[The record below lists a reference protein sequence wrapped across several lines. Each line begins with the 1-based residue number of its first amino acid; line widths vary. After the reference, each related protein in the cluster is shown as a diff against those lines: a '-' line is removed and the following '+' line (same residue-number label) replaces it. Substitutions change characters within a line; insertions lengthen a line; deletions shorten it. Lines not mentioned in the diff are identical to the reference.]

1 MIAKSSARA
10 GAASLAAHLINEAE
24 NERVSVGASR
34 DLVCGEQVAAALAE
48 MEAISKGSR
57 CEKHLYHVM
66 LNPAQPLS
74 AEQWGRAWQA
84 YEQEF
89 GLEDQPFI
97 EVEHHKQGRTHRHR
111 VYDRI
116 TDDGRAVDLAFNRI
130 RNEKVARILEHEFG
144 HELTVGKHNRA
155 VMARL
160 QAEGRGEVA
169 EWMEQGH
176 AASLPRPV
184 AERDHQAHQIEK
196 RTGHNLDQVK
206 AELSLA
212 WESSDNGASFQ
223 LALEEAGYL
232 LARGDKRDF
241 VVLDPA
247 GAVHSPARRI
257 EGAKAKDIRTKCEDL
272 DPDSLPSVEEARALQ
287 EQRELA
293 RQEAAKATE
302 AEQAKEEEQEPEPE
316 AHEPEEPGLP
326 PERQPERRRRKR
338 HLKQVQEAE
347 EEKAQE
353 RRKSRGPQPRLGKG
367 KSRWEDEE
375 NVKDAIHYYS
385 EGRPGLHEHEHD
397 GQPRRDR
404 RALEELDELDEAP
417 AKPGLW
423 DQVKQAAGR
432 AVGWLRDIFN
442 QAAAPERSIE
452 DEREQPEAEAPP
464 LAPAKEP
471 EASKEAVPEQQPEA
485 KRSKYQII
493 DLDQVKAEPIRRGI
507 RTHRSKDHEQEQGRE
522 IERGPANPDDEQQS

>member
-10 GAASLAAHLINEAE
+10 GAASLAAHLASAE
-24 NERVSVGASR
+24 NERVSLGASR
-34 DLVCGEQVAAALAE
+34 DLVRGDDVAAALAE

-97 EVEHHKQGRTHRHR
+97 EVEHHKEGRTHRHR

-116 TDDGRAVDLAFNRI
+116 TDDGRAVELAFNRI

-155 VMARL
+155 VMGRL
-160 QAEGRGEVA
+160 REEGRAEVA
-169 EWMEQGH
+169 DWMEQGH
-176 AASLPRPV
+176 AAEVARPV

-196 RTGHNLDQVK
+196 RTGHSLDQVK

-223 LALEEAGYL
+223 QALEEAGYL

-257 EGAKAKDIRTKCEDL
+257 EGAKAKDIRSKCEDL

-293 RQEAAKATE
+293 RQEAAKEA
-302 AEQAKEEEQEPEPE
+302 AEQ
-316 AHEPEEPGLP
+316 
-326 PERQPERRRRKR
+326 ERQQAELDEREDAPPLDENQSPKSERAKRRRHFQK
-338 HLKQVQEAE
+338 VQEAE
-347 EEKAQE
+347 EEQAQQ
-353 RRKSRGPQPRLGKG
+353 RRASRGPQLKRGKG
-367 KSRWEDEE
+367 KSRWEDAEK
-375 NVKDAIHYYS
+375 VKDAIHYYS
-385 EGRPGLHEHEHD
+385 DGRPGVQDTEPE
-397 GQPRRDR
+397 QAPSKR
-404 RALEELDELDEAP
+404 RAEIEDGLDDAP
-417 AKPGLW
+417 AKAGLW
-423 DQVKQAAGR
+423 DQVKEAAGR
-432 AVGWLRDIFN
+432 AVGWLREIFN
-442 QAAAPERSIE
+442 QAAAPERQQE
-452 DEREQPEAEAPP
+452 TEREQPAAEAPP
-464 LAPAKEP
+464 LAPAPAKEP
-471 EASKEAVPEQQPEA
+471 EASKEAAREKQGEPA
-485 KRSKYQII
+485 RAKYQII
-493 DLDQVKAEPIRRGI
+493 DLDQVKAEPLRRGI
-507 RTHRSKDHEQEQGRE
+507 RTHRSKDPEKEQGRE
-522 IERGPANPDDEQQS
+522 IERGPATPDDEDQF